1 MSFLRCATTLID
13 ATLGALR
20 AGGLEGV
27 ERVVFWLGRRTPD
40 GNADIAE
47 VHVPEQEAAAD
58 YFRIPPESMIA
69 FMAHLRRSRLVLLAQ
84 VHSHPHE
91 AYHSKADD
99 EWAVV
104 RHEGGLSIVV
114 PSFAADVT
122 AANFEIAAAVFRL
135 ASDDRWL
142 RVEPEKLP
150 ERLRIT

>member
-1 MSFLRCATTLID
+1 MSVLHCPATLVD
-13 ATLGALR
+13 ATLATLR
-20 AGGLEGV
+20 AGGLKGV

-69 FMAHLRRSRLVLLAQ
+69 FMAHLRRRRLVLLAQ
-84 VHSHPHE
+84 VHSHPGE
-91 AYHSKADD
+91 AFHSKADD
-99 EWAVV
+99 EWAVL

-122 AANFEIAAAVFRL
+122 AANFEVASAVFRL
-135 ASDDRWL
+135 TSDDRWL
-142 RVEPEKLP
+142 RVEHDELP
-150 ERLRIT
+150 EHLRIT

>member
-1 MSFLRCATTLID
+1 MSVLHCPATLVD
-13 ATLGALR
+13 ATLAALR

-27 ERVVFWLGRRTPD
+27 ERVVFWLGCRTPD
-40 GNADIAE
+40 GNADISE

-58 YFRIPPESMIA
+58 YFRIPPESMIT
-69 FMAHLRRSRLVLLAQ
+69 FMTYLRRNRLVLLAQ
-84 VHSHPHE
+84 IHSHPHE
-91 AYHSKADD
+91 AFHSKADD

-122 AANFEIAAAVFRL
+122 VANFEEASAVFRL
-135 ASDDRWL
+135 ASDDLWL
-142 RVEPEKLP
+142 RVEPDELP

>member
-1 MSFLRCATTLID
+1 MSVLRCPTALIDTTL
-13 ATLGALR
+13 AALR

-27 ERVVFWLGRRTPD
+27 ERVVFWLGCRTPD

-69 FMAHLRRSRLVLLAQ
+69 FMAHLRRRLVLLAQ
-84 VHSHPHE
+84 VHSHPHG
-91 AYHSKADD
+91 AFHSKADD

-122 AANFEIAAAVFRL
+122 AANFEIASAVFRL
-135 ASDDRWL
+135 TSDDRWL
-142 RVEPEKLP
+142 RIEPDKLP

>member
-1 MSFLRCATTLID
+1 MSTLHCPADLVD
-13 ATLGALR
+13 ATLAALR
-20 AGGLEGV
+20 AAGLDGV

-69 FMAHLRRSRLVLLAQ
+69 FMTHLRRNRLVLLAQ
-84 VHSHPHE
+84 VHSHPRE
-91 AYHSKADD
+91 AFHSKADD
-99 EWAVV
+99 QWAVV
-104 RHEGGLSIVV
+104 RHEDGLSIVV
-114 PSFAADVT
+114 PYFAADVT
-122 AANFEIAAAVFRL
+122 VANFEEASVVFRL

-142 RVEPEKLP
+142 RVRPDELP